1 MPSMTNVNFCLS
13 KMILILLWYN
23 FNVSCK
29 YSNLALVFNFN
40 LNPALGWAVRTLDSK
55 AYC

>member
-13 KMILILLWYN
+13 KIILILLQYI

-29 YSNLALVFNFN
+29 YSNLALVFSLN
-40 LNPALGWAVRTLDSK
+40 LNPAHLGWAVHTLHSK
-55 AYC
+55 A